1 MSLYDQDPYESNNM
15 GEQRGYSK
23 STLQGKRNSEG
34 NFELPT
40 IKGAKP
46 NQQYVEIGEEMV
58 ARAEQRG
65 LQFTD
70 S

>member
-40 IKGAKP
+40 IKGA
-46 NQQYVEIGEEMV
+46 
-58 ARAEQRG
+58 
-65 LQFTD
+65 
-70 S
+70 